1 MSIRNR
7 VYKKAASK
15 AADKLV
21 ESDLVPAAA
30 VEGVSK
36 AMVDAVDKAVTAR
49 WARALDRAAATSGT
63 IDERVAEVTDSF
75 RRELVGAGAA
85 AGAVAA
91 SPGIGTMAAIGTLGA
106 EIGWFVMRAADL
118 IMTTA
123 VIHGRTEATVE
134 ERRSWVLAIL
144 AFGEDAAKEFGALA
158 ERMHVGPVS
167 GKGLQVPLEVLER
180 VNANIGAN
188 LLSKFGSRR
197 GAIAVGRVLPFGVGA
212 VIGGGANYA
221 MVKSLSRNADNFF
234 LASPLQVT
242 MQRLDD
248 PTLPPPPKPTS
259 ARGPGKERTRPFW
272 SRGPKM
278 P

>member
-15 AADKLV
+15 AADTVLQ
-21 ESDLVPAAA
+21 SDLVPAGAI
-30 VEGVSK
+30 EGASK
-36 AMVDAVDKAVTAR
+36 AMVDAVDKAVTKR
-49 WARALDRAAATSGT
+49 WARALDRAAATTGT
-63 IDERVAEVTDSF
+63 IDERVAQVTDTF
-75 RRELVGAGAA
+75 RKELVGAGAA

-91 SPGIGTMAAIGTLGA
+91 SPGIGTAAAIGTLGA

-118 IMTTA
+118 IMTIA
-123 VIHGRTEATVE
+123 IIHGRNEATVE

-158 ERMHVGPVS
+158 DRMDVGSVS
-167 GKGLQVPLEVLER
+167 GKGLKVPLEVLER

-188 LLSKFGSRR
+188 LLSKFGTRR
-197 GAIAVGRVLPFGVGA
+197 GAIAVGRILPFGVGA

-221 MVKSLSRNADNFF
+221 MVRSLSRNADNFF
-234 LASPLQVT
+234 LASPLHVT
-242 MQRLDD
+242 MKRLDD
-248 PTLPPPPKPTS
+248 PNLPPPPNATS
-259 ARGPGKERTRPFW
+259 ERLGDTERSRPFW
-272 SRGPKM
+272 SRRPKL

>member
-7 VYKKAASK
+7 VYKKAAT
-15 AADKLV
+15 AAAGKLV
-21 ESDLVPAAA
+21 ESDLVPSGAI
-30 VEGVSK
+30 EGASK
-36 AMVDAVDKAVTAR
+36 AMVDAVDKAVTKR
-49 WARALDRAAATSGT
+49 WARAIDRAADTSGT
-63 IDERVAEVTDSF
+63 IDERVAQVTDAF
-75 RRELVGAGAA
+75 RKELVGAGAA

-91 SPGIGTMAAIGTLGA
+91 APGIGTMAAIGTLGA

-118 IMTTA
+118 IMTIA

-144 AFGEDAAKEFGALA
+144 AFGEDAAKEFGSLA
-158 ERMHVGPVS
+158 ERMQVGPVS
-167 GKGLQVPLEVLER
+167 GKGLKVPLEVLER

-221 MVKSLSRNADNFF
+221 MVRSLSRNADNFF
-234 LASPLQVT
+234 LASPLHVT

-248 PTLPPPPKPTS
+248 PTLPPPPKPGDGRGDDK
-259 ARGPGKERTRPFW
+259 ARSRPFW
-272 SRGPKM
+272 SRNPKL

>member
-7 VYKKAASK
+7 VYKKAATK

-21 ESDLVPAAA
+21 QSDLIPATAI
-30 VEGVSK
+30 EGASK
-36 AMVDAVDKAVTAR
+36 AMIDAVDKAVTKR
-49 WARALDRAAATSGT
+49 WARALDRAAETTGT
-63 IDERVAEVTDSF
+63 VDERVAEVTDTF
-75 RRELVGAGAA
+75 RKELVGAGAA

-106 EIGWFVMRAADL
+106 EIGWFVIRAADL
-118 IMTTA
+118 IMTIA
-123 VIHGRTEATVE
+123 AIHGRTEATVE

-158 ERMHVGPVS
+158 DRMQVGPIS
-167 GKGLQVPLEVLER
+167 GTGLKVPLEVLER

-188 LLSKFGSRR
+188 LLSKFGTRR

-221 MVKSLSRNADNFF
+221 MVRSLSRNANDFF
-234 LASPLQVT
+234 LASPLHVT

-248 PTLPPPPKPTS
+248 PTLPPPPTLDS
-259 ARGPGKERTRPFW
+259 STGPGKSRTRPFW
-272 SRGPKM
+272 SRTSK
-278 P
+278 